1 MNRLNRRS
9 MLLTGAFL
17 SISPTFSWAA
27 TGFDTHLKNAALG
40 GYDAVAYFTDK
51 AAKPGD
57 QANKLN
63 WNGVDWYFA
72 TAENLKLFEASPEKY
87 APQYGGHCA
96 FAAAKGAIAPGDP
109 EAWTIFKDKLYI
121 NLSPAIR
128 EQWSQDIPGYIVQ
141 ADKNWPN
148 LSK

>member
-1 MNRLNRRS
+1 MNITNRRG
-9 MLLTGAFL
+9 LLLAGAFL
-17 SISPTFSWAA
+17 SLAPTLAKAA
-27 TGFDTHLKNAALG
+27 TGFDIHLKNAALG
-40 GYDAVAYFTDK
+40 GYDAVAYFAEK

-57 QANKLN
+57 PSIKLN
-63 WNGVDWYFA
+63 WNGVDWYF
-72 TAENLKLFEASPEKY
+72 TSAENMKLFAASPEKY
-87 APQYGGHCA
+87 APQYGGYCA
-96 FAAAKGAIAPGDP
+96 FAAAKGAVAPGDP
-109 EAWTIFKDKLYI
+109 EAWTIFKDKLYV